1 MMIKKV
7 IVFFNIKLI
16 LSLQIAMLNSV
27 LLDAKNKIEISY
39 FPAIICIFMKEEQNR
54 PYCACLRE
62 IMWWLLFD
70 ELHIRFNRVY
80 VIQLLI

>member
-1 MMIKKV
+1 MNDDEKSYCL
-7 IVFFNIKLI
+7 FNIKLI

-27 LLDAKNKIEISY
+27 LLDAKNKIG
-39 FPAIICIFMKEEQNR
+39 ICIFMKEEQNR

-62 IMWWLLFD
+62 IMWRLLFD
-70 ELHIRFNRVY
+70 ELHIRYNRVY